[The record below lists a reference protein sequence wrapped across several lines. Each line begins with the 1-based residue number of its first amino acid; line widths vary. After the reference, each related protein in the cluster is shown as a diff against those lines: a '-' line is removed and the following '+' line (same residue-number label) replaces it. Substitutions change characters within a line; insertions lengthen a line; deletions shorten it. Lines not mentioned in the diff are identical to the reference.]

1 MCVGRYSL
9 PIIEHITNPPNTT
22 SATTMATEVD
32 PPQTY
37 ETHHIN
43 GQSNMESSEPP
54 PLKVKSTGLES
65 EVHLLRQKN
74 EDLQVELEKLRQQY
88 NNYSAQHVKQVNGDA
103 KPIHNQSPLR
113 PGEPNDD
120 KFNDEDNA
128 TGHNTLSLSKCGS
141 HESKAS
147 SLIHP
152 PLTPQR
158 VRSPMVEFT
167 TPTQSNR
174 KKLAKDDKGNYTSA
188 SAFDI
193 EGAPILPDENTDDG
207 SNSDDSSHNKHINS
221 RRSNLQ
227 AHQSQAFWHDIKERG
242 GWLIGLLFLQ
252 SCSSFIIQYNEQFLQ
267 NHMVIVQF
275 LTMLVGAGG
284 NAGNQASVRVIR
296 GLALGTLN
304 SRTQRHFLK
313 EEVKMAL
320 GLSAMLGLTGFI
332 RAMLFKTPLGET
344 VAVTTSLCA
353 IVLISVGIG
362 NLLPLGMKKC
372 GIDPA
377 HSSTTIQVVMDIMG
391 VLITICVSSF
401 VLSFSVFQ
409 HEAGKEISD
418 ETVT

>member
-1 MCVGRYSL
+1 M
-9 PIIEHITNPPNTT
+9 T
-22 SATTMATEVD
+22 TEVD
-32 PPQTY
+32 PPKTY
-37 ETHHIN
+37 ETHQIN
-43 GQSNMESSEPP
+43 GQTNTESSEPP
-54 PLKVKSTGLES
+54 PLPIKSAGLES

-74 EDLQVELEKLRQQY
+74 EDMQVELETLRQQF
-88 NNYSAQHVKQVNGDA
+88 NNSANVKQVNRYSES
-103 KPIHNQSPLR
+103 IHDQSPLQ
-113 PGEPNDD
+113 GKSNEN
-120 KFNDEDNA
+120 KFHDEDNV
-128 TGHNTLSLSKCGS
+128 TGHNETLALSKCGS
-141 HESKAS
+141 HDSKAS
-147 SLIHP
+147 SLINP
-152 PLTPQR
+152 PLTPQ
-158 VRSPMVEFT
+158 SDGLSMVEFT

-174 KKLAKDDKGNYTSA
+174 KKPTKDNKGNYAQA
-188 SAFDI
+188 SAHDI
-193 EGAPILPDENTDDG
+193 ESAPILIDENIDDG
-207 SNSDDSSHNKHINS
+207 NNSDDSSHNKHINR

-252 SCSSFIIQYNEQFLQ
+252 SCSSFIIQYNEKFLQ

-296 GLALGTLN
+296 GLAVGTLN
-304 SRTQRHFLK
+304 PRTQQHFLK
-313 EEVKMAL
+313 EEVKMAF

-332 RAMLFKTPLGET
+332 RAMLFRTPLGET

-362 NLLPLGMKKC
+362 NMLPLGMKKC

-401 VLSFSVFQ
+401 VLGFSVFQ
-409 HEAGKEISD
+409 HEVSKEISD